1 MDGFIGALLGIVL
14 IDLVLSGDNAIVI
27 GMAVRNLP
35 PRQKRVAI
43 LGGTAGAVAL
53 RVILTAL
60 AALLL
65 RVPLLQAAGGLV
77 LVWITY
83 RLLRSSGQA
92 DGADHASDSF
102 GQAIRMIILADVSMS
117 IDNVLAVGAAAQ
129 GDLVLLLFGLSL
141 SLAIIMAGGSL
152 VATLLGKLPW
162 LVYVGGGVLLI
173 LAGEMIAEDHFL
185 APYLGYAPWLPWA
198 ISAGLAALIAGLL
211 LWARRG
217 ADRGTHSAAP
227 PAAG

>member
-217 ADRGTHSAAP
+217 TDRGTHTAAP
-227 PAAG
+227 PAPG

>member
-1 MDGFIGALLGIVL
+1 
-14 IDLVLSGDNAIVI
+14 
-27 GMAVRNLP
+27 
-35 PRQKRVAI
+35 
-43 LGGTAGAVAL
+43 
-53 RVILTAL
+53 
-60 AALLL
+60 
-65 RVPLLQAAGGLV
+65 
-77 LVWITY
+77 
-83 RLLRSSGQA
+83 
-92 DGADHASDSF
+92 
-102 GQAIRMIILADVSMS
+102 MIILADVSMS

>member
-1 MDGFIGALLGIVL
+1 MDGFIGALLGIIL

-83 RLLRSSGQA
+83 RLLSSSA
-92 DGADHASDSF
+92 AGAGRDHSSDSF

-129 GDLVLLLFGLSL
+129 GDIPLLLFGLSL

-173 LAGEMIAEDHFL
+173 LAGEMIAEDPL
-185 APYLGYAPWLPWA
+185 PGGLPGPRALVALG
-198 ISAGLAALIAGLL
+198 
-211 LWARRG
+211 
-217 ADRGTHSAAP
+217 H
-227 PAAG
+227 